1 MSSLVQLKRFWRSI
15 ECLIVSTSHGTQVGF
30 QILIALNLVSSID
43 GHGRMIDPP
52 SRNSA
57 WRYGFPNPPFYTDN
71 ELNCGGYNVQWKT
84 NGGKCGVCRDPYHE
98 KNQPHVYP
106 GKYANGIIT
115 KTYREGQEIEVVIE
129 ITSNHMGTF
138 FFKIGE
144 LDTEP
149 ITEEKLVYLMKQPN
163 EKKSMGCQ
171 KRSLLSIETVF
182 VVFSPF

>member
-1 MSSLVQLKRFWRSI
+1 
-15 ECLIVSTSHGTQVGF
+15 
-30 QILIALNLVSSID
+30 
-43 GHGRMIDPP
+43 MIDPP

-115 KTYREGQEIEVVIE
+115 KTYRDGQEIEVVIE

-163 EKKSMGCQ
+163 EKKKYGVSKAQFVIHRNRFCCFFPILMTEINR
-171 KRSLLSIETVF
+171 KDRLVLPRLLSHDYKALWREKQFKFTLE
-182 VVFSPF
+182 SP